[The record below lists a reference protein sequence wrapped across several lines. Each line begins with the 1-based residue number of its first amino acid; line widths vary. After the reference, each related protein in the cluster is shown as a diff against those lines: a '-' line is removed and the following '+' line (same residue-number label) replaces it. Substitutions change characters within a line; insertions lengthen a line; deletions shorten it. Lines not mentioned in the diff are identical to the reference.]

1 MHNYYIENAAIK
13 CAKHISEEI
22 SQIIDW
28 ARTDEEI
35 IEMLE
40 SAGYTDFDI
49 EDNKEW
55 FEVSIVAHLPAGE
68 VPGVA
73 YPYLKQVSFQLEWKT
88 GNVSVY
94 FGEGMFEIDG
104 KCVPA

>member
-1 MHNYYIENAAIK
+1 MHNYFIESAAIK

-40 SAGYTDFDI
+40 SAGYTDLEI
-49 EDNKEW
+49 YDNGEW
-55 FEVSIVAHLPAGE
+55 FEVFATAHLPAGE

-88 GNVSVY
+88 EKVSLY
-94 FGEGMFEIDG
+94 FGEGMFEING